1 MPDKR
6 SFVVQTLLATVL
18 LNGALLVAIT
28 LLLGDALAASGQMV
42 LLWVLGAVFTL
53 VLWGVIY
60 WIGSRMVDRI
70 PEPVTTA
77 PLPAKERVRPAPPA
91 APATSATTPAM
102 RLEPGTTAEGG
113 ALQLLAIMQRE
124 GRLIDFLRED
134 LRAYDDA
141 QIGAAVRPIH
151 EGCRQALDE
160 HIKLEPIFSE
170 TEGSTVSVEPG
181 FDARAIRLTG
191 IVAGEPPFRGEL
203 RHRGW
208 RVTEIELPKPA
219 FSRDQQ
225 QILASA
231 EVEVQ
236 G

>member
-6 SFVVQTLLATVL
+6 SFAVQTLLATVV
-18 LNGALLVAIT
+18 LNGALLAILT
-28 LLLGDALAASGQMV
+28 LLLGNALAASGQTV
-42 LLWVLGAVFTL
+42 LVWAIGVVLTLALWAL
-53 VLWGVIY
+53 IY
-60 WIGSRMVDRI
+60 AIGSRIMDRI

-77 PLPAKERVRPAPPA
+77 PLPAKERVRPPAPAPASVAPPVTCAEPA
-91 APATSATTPAM
+91 A
-102 RLEPGTTAEGG
+102 TANHG
-113 ALQLLAIMQRE
+113 AIQMLAIMQRQ
-124 GRLIDFLRED
+124 GRLIDFLHED

-170 TEGSTVSVEPG
+170 SEGSTVSVQPG
-181 FDARAIRLTG
+181 FDPRAVRLTG
-191 IVAGEPPFRGEL
+191 SVVGQPPFRGEL

-208 RVTEIELPKPA
+208 RVVQIQLPKPTGKGDEQA
-219 FSRDQQ
+219 
-225 QILASA
+225 IVAAA

-236 G
+236 A